1 MCDGNIVY
9 SGVPQGVPNHFAG
22 LKYEFPKF
30 ANPADIAMKI
40 LSINYPKKDEDE
52 KFVQDLV
59 DNYKK
64 DNAGLDLDLSNKF
77 LLGDVKI

>member
-9 SGVPQGVPNHFAG
+9 AGVPQGVPNHFAG
-22 LKYEFPKF
+22 LKYEFPKY
-30 ANPADIAMKI
+30 ANPADIAMKL

-59 DNYKK
+59 VNYKK
-64 DNAGLDLDLSNKF
+64 ENEGLD
-77 LLGDVKI
+77 